1 MEVKQPMGRTTSFAL
16 LLVLAVPV
24 VAQTHSIRTPRIW
37 DDKALE
43 DWATPIA
50 ALGIRPGHFTAAE
63 YYAVPPDNLR
73 TYPVYR
79 PDREPPGYWDWL
91 QKQKPQ
97 PLVDAR
103 NLRTRQDWIKAGETA
118 FRSLDQPPVRT
129 SDPAIIQAFRDSKKY
144 DGVWTQLDGSVA
156 KARWVVTETGVQLSV
171 AECVSCHS
179 RALPDGTTRW
189 GAMPGDIPEGY
200 RTLMPVRIAVLRDAM
215 LRFPGDSRSVTL
227 WKQFTV
233 PWAPDERIEK
243 LRDDPDAAALLRN
256 DGQNTFSRP
265 HGSPFYATK
274 IADLNQVHY
283 SRYLDAT
290 GTHRLRGPEDIA
302 RYAAFISG
310 ADPMEFGS
318 FKILSPEQRRISFRY
333 ADETL
338 YAIGMYLMSLDP
350 PKNPKPASAELVARG
365 HEIFVREACVQC
377 HVPPNYT
384 SGKLTLASGFIPPA
398 NHPNKADIVSISV
411 GTDPGL
417 AMKTRK
423 GTGFY
428 KIPSLRGV
436 WYRPALLHDGSV
448 ASLEEMFDPGRLKP
462 DHEPGGWK
470 GPGVTKRA
478 ILGHRFGLALSA
490 VDKAALLAFL
500 RSL

>member
-1 MEVKQPMGRTTSFAL
+1 MRNRRSRFIGLLAL
-16 LLVLAVPV
+16 AAPAIAQQKPV
-24 VAQTHSIRTPRIW
+24 DVPRIW
-37 DDKALE
+37 DDSALE

-50 ALGIRPGHFTAAE
+50 ALGIRPSHLTAKE
-63 YYAVPPDNLR
+63 YYAVPADNLR

-79 PDREPPGYWDWL
+79 PDREPPGYWLWL

-97 PLVDAR
+97 PLVDASK
-103 NLRTRQDWIKAGETA
+103 LRTRYDWIKAGETA

-129 SDPAIIQAFRDSKKY
+129 SDPAFVQAFRDPKKY
-144 DGVWTQLDGSVA
+144 DGVWTQADGSLA
-156 KARWVVTETGVQLSV
+156 FARWVVTEAGLQLSV
-171 AECVSCHS
+171 AECAGCHG
-179 RALPDGTTRW
+179 RALPDGTIRW
-189 GAMPGDIPEGY
+189 GAPLGAIPGGNRAY
-200 RTLMPVRIAVLRDAM
+200 MPVPTRVLRARV
-215 LRFPGDSRSVTL
+215 LNFPGDSRPVSI
-227 WKQFTV
+227 WRQFTV

-243 LRDDPDAAALLRN
+243 LRDDPEAAAVLRN
-256 DGQNTFSRP
+256 DGINTFART

-274 IADLNQVHY
+274 TADLNHVRY

-302 RYAAFISG
+302 RYAAFVTG

-318 FKILSPEQRRISFRY
+318 FQILTREQKHMGFRY

-350 PKNPKPASAELVARG
+350 PKNPQPAFAELVARG
-365 HEIFVREACVQC
+365 QEIFVRETCVQC

-384 SGKLTLASGFIPPA
+384 SGKLTLASGFIPA
-398 NHPNKADIVSISV
+398 ADHPNNADIVRISV

-462 DHEPGGWK
+462 DHEPGGYTE
-470 GPGVTKRA
+470 PGVTKRA
-478 ILGHRFGLALSA
+478 IPGHPFGLGLSA
-490 VDKAALLAFL
+490 DDKSALLAFL